1 MTQGIG
7 QYVTVLQIK
16 AHLSALT
23 TSDDAILEDICEGV
37 NQWMEG
43 RLGRSFA
50 KDTAASYLFDGYT
63 AYTSRNDFGL
73 WLKAPNVLPIPN
85 GIQAISLLEVAVYTG
100 GAFSTVT
107 AGTYFLRP
115 AAQDRQPP
123 GSPATELWLSNMT
136 GQLWYPPGME
146 NIRVTGTFGWATIPA
161 DLTSLATD
169 VAINGYRGRSSS
181 GGDVGQFG
189 MDNDRTFDRF
199 LSREDR
205 RTLDRYAVPKPLV
218 G

>member
-85 GIQAISLLEVAVYTG
+85 GIQAISLRLKPSFAISMVAPVRCGLTMSPSA
-100 GAFSTVT
+100 GA
-107 AGTYFLRP
+107 ALP
-115 AAQDRQPP
+115 
-123 GSPATELWLSNMT
+123 L
-136 GQLWYPPGME
+136 
-146 NIRVTGTFGWATIPA
+146 II
-161 DLTSLATD
+161 
-169 VAINGYRGRSSS
+169 IN
-181 GGDVGQFG
+181 
-189 MDNDRTFDRF
+189 RF
-199 LSREDR
+199 
-205 RTLDRYAVPKPLV
+205 
-218 G
+218 